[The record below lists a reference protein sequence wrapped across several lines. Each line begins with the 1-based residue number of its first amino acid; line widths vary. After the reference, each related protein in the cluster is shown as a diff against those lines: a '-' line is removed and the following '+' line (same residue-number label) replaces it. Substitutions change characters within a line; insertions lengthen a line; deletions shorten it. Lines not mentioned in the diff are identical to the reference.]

1 MNRQRPLPIAL
12 ALILAAVVVGV
23 WAYLKLPAGAVIPVH
38 FSPHGD
44 PDGFMPKAPG
54 LALMPCIGAVVVLVL
69 AFATRLAP
77 NRKGLD
83 ASAEA
88 LGVVLIGVAAI
99 FLVSEAAVVA
109 RAMDPNFDLIRWLV
123 LAIGVLF
130 VVVGNFLGKVRHNY
144 LIGVRT
150 PWTLRDE
157 RVWDKTHRFTGR
169 LMVLGGVVLAASA
182 VLAPGH
188 GVLIGVLVLAAAGPG
203 VAGVVYS
210 RLIYV
215 KPAGA

>member
-1 MNRQRPLPIAL
+1 MNRQRPLLIAM
-12 ALILAAVVVGV
+12 ALILAAAAVGV

-38 FSPHGD
+38 FSPHGE
-44 PDGFMPKAPG
+44 PNGFMLKTPG
-54 LALMPCIGAVVVLVL
+54 LAITPAIGAVVVLGL
-69 AFATRLAP
+69 AFASRRAP

-109 RAMDPNFDLIRWLV
+109 RAMDRNFDLIRWLF

-150 PWTLRDE
+150 PWTLRNE

-188 GVLIGVLVLAAAGPG
+188 DILIGVLVLAAAGPG
-203 VAGVVYS
+203 VAGAIYS